1 MAAAGATA
9 IARLGTSPNTC
20 VPVPLNPNAGGS
32 SNAGGGDS
40 SILTRGVIG
49 GRSGAASK
57 VVPAGSTVAVDA
69 QLASVQAEMP
79 EFVRR
84 SASGNALALFGL
96 VAVLALLTLSA
107 MATSGRLS
115 IDRFRRSGRSS

>member
-1 MAAAGATA
+1 MPRRPGVEPEVV
-9 IARLGTSPNTC
+9 G
-20 VPVPLNPNAGGS
+20 
-32 SNAGGGDS
+32 GGGDS